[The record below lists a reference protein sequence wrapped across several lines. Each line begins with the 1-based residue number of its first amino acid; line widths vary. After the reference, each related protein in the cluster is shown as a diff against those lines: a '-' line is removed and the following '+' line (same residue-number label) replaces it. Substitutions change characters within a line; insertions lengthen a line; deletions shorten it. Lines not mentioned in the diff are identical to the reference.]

1 MIKYRGGKSKELP
14 QIIPHIPY
22 YSGRYVEPFFGGG
35 ALYFLLEPKRAI
47 INDINIPLINFYL
60 GVRDDFQNLKEELTL
75 IETTYRSNR
84 EAYESLKQKQPTERV
99 EDKNEKLY
107 YLLRDMFN
115 GKINKQYSDAL
126 LYYFINKTAYSGMIR
141 YNANGDFNVPYG
153 RYKYLNTQK
162 VSRNH
167 SELLKRSEILNT
179 DYKDVFNLCTAD
191 DFVFLDPPYDCCFSD
206 YGNAEYKEGFNEDSH
221 RRLAEDFRQLPC
233 KCLMVIGKTPLTEE
247 LYGEFIVDEYEKSY
261 AVNIRNRFKAEAN
274 HIVVVNYKRSGCKP
288 KLFSIS
294 NTF

>member
-1 MIKYRGGKSKELP
+1 MKPMIKYRGGKSKELP

-153 RYKYLNTQK
+153 C
-162 VSRNH
+162 
-167 SELLKRSEILNT
+167 LLYTSPSPR
-179 DYKDVFNLCTAD
+179 D
-191 DFVFLDPPYDCCFSD
+191 
-206 YGNAEYKEGFNEDSH
+206 
-221 RRLAEDFRQLPC
+221 
-233 KCLMVIGKTPLTEE
+233 
-247 LYGEFIVDEYEKSY
+247 
-261 AVNIRNRFKAEAN
+261 
-274 HIVVVNYKRSGCKP
+274 
-288 KLFSIS
+288 
-294 NTF
+294 